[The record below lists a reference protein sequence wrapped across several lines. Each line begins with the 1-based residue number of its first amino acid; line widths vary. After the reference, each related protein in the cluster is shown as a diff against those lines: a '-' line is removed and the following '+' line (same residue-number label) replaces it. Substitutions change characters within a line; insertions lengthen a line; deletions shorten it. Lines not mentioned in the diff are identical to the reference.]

1 MSGERMRSEDRSP
14 LGSLLARFDRSGAL
28 QESESAASSDEVPT
42 ASQGLTR
49 ADLCRAAVIST
60 AAAGVLGTATA
71 GAAQRNPGDTK
82 ILNYALG
89 LEYLQ
94 AAFYTEAVQ
103 AGALSGALAQQAQV
117 VGAHE
122 RAHVAALREVL
133 GSAAIKAPTF
143 DFRGDTEHPAAFRKT
158 AVALEDLTVA
168 AYQQKAPQ
176 IQSPGYLV
184 AIVAIQ
190 SVEARHASW
199 IRRLAGIVPA
209 PTAFDEPV
217 SEPRTERIVDA
228 THFIVNGAHTSAHGS
243 PEFTG

>member
-1 MSGERMRSEDRSP
+1 MSAERMGSGDR
-14 LGSLLARFDRSGAL
+14 A
-28 QESESAASSDEVPT
+28 SA
-42 ASQGLTR
+42 GFTR
-49 ADLCRAAVIST
+49 GDLCRAAVTAT
-60 AAAGVLGTATA
+60 AAAGFLGTATA
-71 GAAQRNPGDTK
+71 AAGQDPGDTK

-103 AGALSGALAQQAQV
+103 SGALTGELAEQARV

-122 RAHVAALREVL
+122 RAHVAALREQL
-133 GSAAIKAPTF
+133 GPAAIESPTF
-143 DFRGDTEHPAAFRKT
+143 DFRGVTEDPAAFRKT
-158 AVALEDLTVA
+158 AVALEDLTVS

-176 IQSPGYLV
+176 IKSPGYLV
-184 AIVAIQ
+184 AVVAIQ

-209 PTAFDEPV
+209 PSAFDEPI
-217 SEPRTERIVDA
+217 SEAHAEQIVEA
-228 THFIVNGAHTSAHGS
+228 THFVVGGAHTSAHTS